1 VETAALATR
10 RIHVVA
16 GAIEDGQGRILVA
29 RRPEGVHQGGLWEFP
44 GGKLEPGETPAEGLG
59 RELWEE
65 LGVQV
70 LATRPLIRVP
80 HDYGDRHI
88 LLDVH
93 RVIAYSGE
101 PAGCEGQPLAWLTP
115 DTMDPAAFPAADRP
129 IISALRL
136 PTLYLI
142 TGADPTK
149 PDLFLRRLST
159 ALGHGVRLV
168 QLRAHGL
175 PAAGYA
181 RLAEAAFALC
191 EGTGA
196 RLVLNTDPDLASDLP
211 GHGLHL
217 TGERLWRLTRQP
229 AALGATGGW
238 CGASCH
244 DARDLQRA
252 ADLGLDYALLA
263 PVQPT
268 ATHPEAQALG
278 WARFAELAD
287 RAALPVYA
295 LGGLGPTDLDTAI
308 EHGAQ
313 GVAAIR
319 GLWPD

>member
-1 VETAALATR
+1 VDPNARATR
-10 RIHVVA
+10 RIHVAA
-16 GAIEDGQGRILVA
+16 GAIEDDQGRILVA

-44 GGKLEPGETPAEGLG
+44 GGKLEPGESLAEGLA

-65 LGVQV
+65 LGVRV
-70 LATRPLIRVP
+70 LATRPLIRIH

-93 RVIAYSGE
+93 RVTAYAGE
-101 PAGCEGQPLAWLTP
+101 PAGRESQPLAWLAP
-115 DTMDPAAFPAADRP
+115 DSMDPVAFPAADRP

-136 PTLYLI
+136 PSLHLI
-142 TGADPTK
+142 TGADPAK

-159 ALGHGVRLV
+159 ALGQGVRLV

-175 PAAGYA
+175 SPAAYA
-181 RLAEAAFALC
+181 RLAGAAFALC
-191 EGTGA
+191 EGSGA
-196 RLVLNTDPDLASDLP
+196 RLILNADPDLASDLP

-217 TGERLWRLTRQP
+217 TGERLWRLTRRP
-229 AALGATGGW
+229 RASGVAGGW

-244 DARDLQRA
+244 EARDLQRA

-263 PVQPT
+263 PVRPT
-268 ATHPEAQALG
+268 ATHPEARPLG

-287 RAALPVYA
+287 LATLPVYA
-295 LGGLGPTDLDTAI
+295 LGGLGPADLDTAI
-308 EHGAQ
+308 HHGAQ

-319 GLWPD
+319 GLWLD